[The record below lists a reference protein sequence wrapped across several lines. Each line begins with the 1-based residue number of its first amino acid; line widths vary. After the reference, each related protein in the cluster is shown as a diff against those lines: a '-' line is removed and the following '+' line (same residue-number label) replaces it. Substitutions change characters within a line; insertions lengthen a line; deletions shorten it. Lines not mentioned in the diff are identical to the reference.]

1 MMAAIG
7 EPMNLRHCAS
17 GILLFTA
24 WLAPAAAQQAQPPK
38 KRLLAIGA
46 VEGWQH
52 DATSHALATLWKL
65 GQESG
70 LWETYIRT
78 DTQLITKK
86 KLEANGKNLDYFDA
100 VAFYTSGE
108 LKMDEEQRAALMQF
122 VKQEGKGFIAIH
134 SASDTFYKWPEYGE
148 MVGGYFDLHPW
159 NTFQAPVIVEDRS
172 HPTTAHF
179 PARLTVYDEIYQ
191 FKNFSRDRV
200 RVLMRLDESKLDLKH
215 KDVRRTDGDFAV
227 TWVREFGKGRVFF
240 SSFGHTIESWDRPD
254 LQKMWLEAVKWCM
267 RLTDGGA
274 APRPRSPLEEYR

>member
-1 MMAAIG
+1 MKFCHFASVVLLLSSAA
-7 EPMNLRHCAS
+7 PPS
-17 GILLFTA
+17 
-24 WLAPAAAQQAQPPK
+24 AAQQTQTPK

-52 DATSHALATLWKL
+52 DATSHGLATLWKL
-65 GQESG
+65 GLESG

-108 LKMDEEQRAALMQF
+108 LKMDEEQRAALMSF
-122 VKQEGKGFIAIH
+122 VKDEGKGFIAIH

-159 NTFQAPVIVEDRS
+159 NTFQAPILVEDRG
-172 HPTTAHF
+172 HPTSAHLPPSF
-179 PARLTVYDEIYQ
+179 TVYDEIYQ
-191 FKNFSRDRV
+191 FKEFSRDRV
-200 RVLMRLDESKLDLKH
+200 RVLMRLDESKIDLKH
-215 KDVRRTDGDFAV
+215 KDVRRKDNDFAV

-254 LQKMWLEAVKWCM
+254 IQKMWVEAVKWSM
-267 RLTDGGA
+267 KLTDGDA
-274 APRPRSPLEEYR
+274 TPRPRPAD